1 MYNLGIIIPLV
12 IMAYLIGNIS
22 PSVIISKKF
31 QNQDIRTQGSGN
43 AGATNVMRVMGKKM
57 GIIVFLLDLVKG
69 AIPALLGIY
78 FGGASLGL
86 ICGTVTVIG
95 HIFPAFLKFKGGK
108 GVATSLGVGLVVSP
122 VYALIG
128 FGVFF
133 IVVIGTKYVSLGS
146 ILGVCTFPLL
156 MFFTNDN
163 ISIRIFST
171 ILGILVIYSH
181 RENIKRLAKGQEN
194 KFGSKK

>member
-69 AIPALLGIY
+69 AIPALLGTY
-78 FGGASLGL
+78 FGGIELGL

-95 HIFPAFLKFKGGK
+95 HIFPVFLKFKGGK

-122 VYALIG
+122 IYALIG

-171 ILGILVIYSH
+171 ILGLLVIYSH